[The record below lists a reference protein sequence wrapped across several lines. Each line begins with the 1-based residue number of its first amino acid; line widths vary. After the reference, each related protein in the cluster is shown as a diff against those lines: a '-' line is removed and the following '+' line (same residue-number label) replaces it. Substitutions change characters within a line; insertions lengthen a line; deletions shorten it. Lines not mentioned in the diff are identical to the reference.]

1 MVIHSITVHHTNL
14 GRSKKYGGDGGSK
27 VGHFSV
33 ACADTEM
40 IVGVRRNESN
50 FCGEVTGIIVERI
63 KERNSSDCEEL
74 SSVEESKE

>member
-1 MVIHSITVHHTNL
+1 MVIHSIATFHTNL

-33 ACADTEM
+33 ASADTEM

-63 KERNSSDCEEL
+63 RKILVIVKNLVC
-74 SSVEESKE
+74 VEESKE